1 MHRTICVSATVFAAF
16 VGLVSVTCPQDTKAA
31 PPNHSSLLPGD
42 KSDRT
47 FLGLKDCY
55 SCHTSGFPKS
65 DVAAQFGILAND
77 NWIMANEVETW
88 GKKGDKHAQAYTSLL
103 SDTGMKIGTA
113 MGIPGAVSCDKRC
126 LACHT
131 GFPIAEMESV
141 QGLLIDE
148 VTSQKDGR
156 ITAGVSC
163 EGCHGP
169 AGGTHG
175 WLSAHTNKDTWRF
188 ITPEEKSKKG
198 FYDVRSVI
206 SRTRLCLSCHLG
218 SAEQGR
224 ILTHEMYA
232 AGHPPLPSFE
242 IETFEQQMPKHW
254 TPRNEKSPELHEEL
268 FKRTG
273 MKINRDELYK
283 TKSMLIA
290 ALISRS
296 ESLRLTADLA
306 EGVVSEQIPK
316 PQWPDFAQFDC
327 YACHHDLKSESWRKT
342 AQHAGSPGKPR
353 LVPWPESLS
362 RLAALQAHS
371 DSAEVHREYSVVRSA
386 TLVSPFGDREALIE
400 AARMSAEW
408 SDKLAVALD
417 GQEMTATE
425 GAALLKSIVETAASE
440 TLDYD
445 SARQLLWAFTI
456 VETELKVPHE
466 RRADLDAVS
475 KTIVLDLRRGRAAKH
490 QIPGVEAKR
499 EVQEVNLSETLPPI
513 AAYDA
518 LAFQRAFAALRDRAE
533 TPAPFEIPK

>member
-1 MHRTICVSATVFAAF
+1 MR
-16 VGLVSVTCPQDTKAA
+16 
-31 PPNHSSLLPGD
+31 
-42 KSDRT
+42 
-47 FLGLKDCY
+47 
-55 SCHTSGFPKS
+55 SGFPKS
-65 DVAAQFGILAND
+65 DVAEQFGILADD
-77 NWIMANEVETW
+77 NWILANEVETW

-103 SDTGMKIGTA
+103 SETGVKIGNA
-113 MGIPGAVSCDKRC
+113 MGIQGAVSCDKRC

-131 GFPIAEMESV
+131 GFPIAEMETV
-141 QGLLIDE
+141 QGLMIDE
-148 VTSQKDGR
+148 VTSQKEGS

-169 AGGTHG
+169 AGGTQG
-175 WLSAHTNKDTWRF
+175 WLSAHTSKDTWRF
-188 ITPEEKSKKG
+188 ITPEEKSQKG

-218 SAEQGR
+218 NAEQGR
-224 ILTHEMYA
+224 VLTHEMYA
-232 AGHPPLPSFE
+232 AGHPPLPAFE

-254 TPRNEKSPELHEEL
+254 TPRNEKSPELQKEFLEQTGI
-268 FKRTG
+268 RT
-273 MKINRDELYK
+273 NPDELNA

-296 ESLRLTADLA
+296 ESLRLTANLA
-306 EGVVSEQIPK
+306 EGIVSDQIPK
-316 PQWPDFAQFDC
+316 PKWPDFAQFDC

-342 AQHAGSPGKPR
+342 AQHAGSPGRPR

-371 DSAEVHREYSVVRSA
+371 GADEVQREYSVVQSA
-386 TLVSPFGDREALIE
+386 TLVSPFGDREVLIE
-400 AARMSAEW
+400 AARMSADW
-408 SDKLAVALD
+408 SDKLAVKLD
-417 GQEMTATE
+417 SQVMTATE
-425 GAALLKSIVETAASE
+425 GAALLKSIVETAATE

-445 SARQLLWAFTI
+445 SARQLLWAVTI

-466 RRADLDAVS
+466 HRANLDAVS
-475 KTIVLDLRRGRAAKH
+475 KTIVLDLQKGRATKH

-499 EVQEVNLSETLPPI
+499 EVQEVNLSETLPRI

-533 TPAPFEIPK
+533 TPAPFAIPK